1 MKGRVYR
8 IVGNSTIVRVGAE
21 EYSCQFRGKLKR
33 ERKKVLRLVSVGDE
47 VEFEPS
53 GAGEGMIEKVLPR
66 KTKLSRHDSF
76 RPRFEQVIAANVD
89 QLVVVHS
96 ATDPELNLLTIDRCT
111 VMGEAAGLV
120 SVLCINKD
128 DLQDVRDSVLPYE
141 KAGYPLVLTSAKTG
155 EGVEALKSLLRGK
168 ISVLLGPSGVG
179 KSSILNALSP
189 DLELKTGAVS
199 TKTKEGRHTTTWV
212 ELIELEP
219 GMEVIDTPGLE
230 FFTLWGAT
238 PENIRELFPE
248 FFSRQTECRYRNCSH
263 TKEGE
268 CAVLSAIESGA
279 IPKSRHDSYLTIR
292 EDLTEKRRQIR

>member
-128 DLQDVRDSVLPYE
+128 DLQDVRDS
-141 KAGYPLVLTSAKTG
+141 
-155 EGVEALKSLLRGK
+155 
-168 ISVLLGPSGVG
+168 
-179 KSSILNALSP
+179 
-189 DLELKTGAVS
+189 
-199 TKTKEGRHTTTWV
+199 
-212 ELIELEP
+212 
-219 GMEVIDTPGLE
+219 
-230 FFTLWGAT
+230 
-238 PENIRELFPE
+238 
-248 FFSRQTECRYRNCSH
+248 
-263 TKEGE
+263 
-268 CAVLSAIESGA
+268 
-279 IPKSRHDSYLTIR
+279 
-292 EDLTEKRRQIR
+292 

>member
-8 IVGNSTIVRVGAE
+8 IAGNATIVRAE
-21 EYSCQFRGKLKR
+21 GVDYSCHFRGKLKR
-33 ERKKVLRLVSVGDE
+33 ERKKVLRLVAVGDE
-47 VEFEPS
+47 VQFEPS
-53 GAGEGMIEKVLPR
+53 GAGEGVIEEVLPR

-89 QLVVVHS
+89 QLVIVHS
-96 ATDPELNLLTIDRCT
+96 AADPELNLLTIDRCT
-111 VMGEAAGLV
+111 VMGDAADLS
-120 SVLCINKD
+120 SVLCINKS
-128 DLQDVRDSVLPYE
+128 DLLDVRAEVAPYE
-141 KAGYPLVLTSAKTG
+141 TAGYSLVLTSARKG
-155 EGVEALKSLLRGK
+155 EGIDSLKDLLRGK

-189 DLELKTGAVS
+189 ELDLKTGEVS
-199 TKTKEGRHTTTWV
+199 ARTKEGRHTTTWV

-248 FFSRQTECRYRNCSH
+248 FFSRQTQCRYRNCSH
-263 TKEGE
+263 TKERD
-268 CAVLSAIESGA
+268 CSVLLAIESGEIA
-279 IPKSRHDSYLTIR
+279 KSRHESYITIR
-292 EDLTEKRRQIR
+292 EDLNEKRRQIR